1 MKYEDGLSKALKS
14 IDDGFKKEEK
24 KAARE
29 QQQAAK
35 KKQWNDTRNKNR
47 NAKRKKAAEDA
58 AAAAAE
64 EVSHSFVAVI
74 PFNSL
79 TYSFICSFYSRSTV
93 SYWMQHALLTT
104 LPVLQSHVE
113 SRSVGNNLSRFSG
126 RRKSTTGHLSGRHNK
141 LLGLSGKH
149 NKLSLWPRLLILVV
163 GRSRTRT

>member
-58 AAAAAE
+58 AATAAE
-64 EVSHSFVAVI
+64 EVSHLFVAVI

-79 TYSFICSFYSRSTV
+79 TYSFICSFYSRSTA

-104 LPVLQSHVE
+104 QPVLQSHVE
-113 SRSVGNNLSRFSG
+113 SRSVGNNLSLFSG
-126 RRKSTTGHLSGRHNK
+126 RRR
-141 LLGLSGKH
+141 
-149 NKLSLWPRLLILVV
+149 
-163 GRSRTRT
+163 